1 MKKIINWF
9 RSPSSDFAL
18 LIVLLILANL
28 VGRRAFLRFDLTRP
42 KSYSLSEASRQLVKT
57 LDEPLSIRAFFS
69 SNLPAPYSTTAQ
81 YVRDILV
88 EYKGAANRNFSYSI
102 VDMSKAENETLA
114 QQYGLQQVQI
124 QQVANNEVGFKQ
136 AYMGLV
142 ISYADSV

>member
-57 LDEPLSIRAFFS
+57 LDEPLSVRAFFS

-81 YVRDILV
+81 YVRCLLYTSD
-88 EYKGAANRNFSYSI
+88 AA
-102 VDMSKAENETLA
+102 D
-114 QQYGLQQVQI
+114 
-124 QQVANNEVGFKQ
+124 
-136 AYMGLV
+136 
-142 ISYADSV
+142 D

>member
-57 LDEPLSIRAFFS
+57 LDEPLSVRAFFS
-69 SNLPAPYSTTAQ
+69 SNLPA
-81 YVRDILV
+81 L
-88 EYKGAANRNFSYSI
+88 F
-102 VDMSKAENETLA
+102 
-114 QQYGLQQVQI
+114 
-124 QQVANNEVGFKQ
+124 
-136 AYMGLV
+136 
-142 ISYADSV
+142 